1 MRTEV
6 KRKSMKINRKHREVP
21 IGLFF
26 LKYFLYIFV
35 GIILVV
41 MILACVLFGILLSG
55 NLVYPARYAEE
66 QARLAVV
73 PIQTADQVTEDLI
86 PELCR
91 YVVFDHNGQVMSAD
105 LSNREAEHAWNVIN
119 GKEPNGG
126 NYIGAYYYLGIPRES
141 ECCVLR
147 FQLIAQYRSA
157 LLRKYLPQPE
167 VLLLVVF
174 LVLVFV
180 IILSV
185 AVRFNRVVRR
195 ELSPLADA
203 AAMIQRQELE
213 FDIVHGSV
221 KEINTILNAMDD
233 MRRNLK
239 ESLEN
244 QWRMEQ
250 MKNEQLSALAHD
262 LKTPLTLVRGNTE
275 LLADTLL
282 SEEQKEYGGCIMDST
297 LRMQEYVQTMIEITR
312 SCGSIPLSRCK
323 TDLDEFL
330 RGLRKQAGGLCAIRN
345 IGLKWNCAVFT
356 KQIYAEPTLLSRAL
370 MNVFANA
377 VEHTPRDGTI
387 LFEGSEDETHF
398 IFTVSD
404 TGKGFTQK
412 ALRHAKEQFYM
423 DDDSRTAAGSHY
435 GMGLYIVDT
444 IVKQHNGLLIL
455 ENVSGTSGSSL
466 LPENTSGKSGAKVTI
481 KIPLSM

>member
-1 MRTEV
+1 M
-6 KRKSMKINRKHREVP
+6 KRKSMNLNRKHREIP
-21 IGLFF
+21 IGIFF

-35 GIILVV
+35 AIILVV
-41 MILACVLFGILLSG
+41 MILACAFGMLLVKG
-55 NLVYPARYAEE
+55 LVYPARYAEE
-66 QARLAVV
+66 QAQLAVE

-91 YVVFDHNGQVMSAD
+91 YVVFDKSGQVRSAD
-105 LSNREAEHAWNVIN
+105 MSDREAEHAWNVII

-167 VLLLVVF
+167 ILLIAVF
-174 LVLVFV
+174 LVMVFV

-185 AVRFNRVVRR
+185 AVRFNCVVRR

-203 AAMIQRQELE
+203 ADMIQRQELE

-233 MRRNLK
+233 MRRDLK
-239 ESLEN
+239 RSLEN

-275 LLADTLL
+275 LLTDTLIL
-282 SEEQKEYGGCIMDST
+282 EEQKEYTDCIMDST

-312 SCGSIPLSRCK
+312 SCVSIPLSRCK
-323 TDLDEFL
+323 TDVDEFL
-330 RGLRKQAGGLCAIRN
+330 QELRKQAGGLCTIRH
-345 IGLKWNCAVFT
+345 IGLQWNCAVFT

-370 MNVFANA
+370 MNVFTNA
-377 VEHTPRDGTI
+377 VEHTPPDGKV

-466 LPENTSGKSGAKVTI
+466 LPQNTFGKSGAKVTI
-481 KIPLSM
+481 KIPVA